1 MMQADTRNV
10 NLPVTAPLVTLADV
24 RAAAERIFG
33 HVADTPFLLS
43 ETLSQLTG
51 AELWLKFENLQFT
64 GSFKQRGALNTLL
77 LLLPDE
83 RRRGVIAVS
92 AGNHAQGVA
101 FHAAKLG
108 VPATIVMPIGTP
120 TVKAAR
126 TRALGA
132 EVILLGE
139 TFAEA
144 SAAIPALVAE
154 RGQTFVHPFDDDRVI
169 AGQGTVALE
178 MLRDR
183 PDLDAMLI
191 SVGGG
196 GLISGIAA
204 AARAI
209 APEMEIVGVQSA
221 RFPSM
226 AMATHRWT
234 GTVPGGASIAEG
246 IAVAVPGER
255 TRHHVEA
262 LVDDVVVVEE
272 DLIEQAIT
280 LLLQIEKTLTEG
292 AGAAGL
298 AAVLADPARW
308 RGRRIGLILCGG
320 NIDDRLLTAILR
332 RQQVRD
338 GTLFRLVVQL
348 PDRAGSL
355 GRLCAEIG
363 RMGGNIDTVAHDR
376 SFLASDAKSARV
388 ELEIELA
395 DPLLRAALEA
405 RLAEHGFQV
414 GATAAVDFGAAGS
427 RRRI

>member
-1 MMQADTRNV
+1 MS
-10 NLPVTAPLVTLADV
+10 APLLALADIE
-24 RAAAERIFG
+24 AAAVRLAG
-33 HVADTPFLLS
+33 QVADTPFLHS
-43 ETLSQLTG
+43 ETLSEMTG

-77 LLLPDE
+77 MLSPQE
-83 RRRGVIAVS
+83 RARGVIAVS

-108 VPATIVMPIGTP
+108 VPATIVMPLGTP

-154 RGQTFVHPFDDDRVI
+154 HGQTFIHPFDDDRVI
-169 AGQGTVALE
+169 AGQGTVGLE

-183 PDLDAMLI
+183 PDLDAMVI
-191 SVGGG
+191 AVGGG
-196 GLISGIAA
+196 GLISGVAVG
-204 AARAI
+204 ARAL
-209 APEMEIVGVQSA
+209 APGIEIVGVQSA

-226 AMATHRWT
+226 AAATGRWSE
-234 GTVPGGASIAEG
+234 GVPGGATIAEG

-255 TRHHVEA
+255 TRAHVEA
-262 LVDDVVVVEE
+262 LVDDVVVVGE
-272 DLIEQAIT
+272 DRIETAIT

-298 AAVLADPARW
+298 AAVLADPPRY
-308 RGRRIGLILCGG
+308 RGRRVGLILCGG

-355 GRLCAEIG
+355 GRLCADIG

-376 SFLASDAKSARV
+376 SFLATDAKSARV
-388 ELEIELA
+388 EVEVELA
-395 DPLLRAALEA
+395 DPLLRAAMERALGEQGFVI
-405 RLAEHGFQV
+405 EH
-414 GATAAVDFGAAGS
+414 AT
-427 RRRI
+427 RRTSA